1 MTLVQK
7 KIHGVFREKCSLE
20 SNHHNPIIQ
29 TVVNL
34 LSTASWRGVWN
45 LLDDAVTQVFI
56 KIITILRIEII
67 IILTMTSII
76 IIIIN
81 LILRERCKKKN

>member
-1 MTLVQK
+1 MACLE
-7 KIHGVFREKCSLE
+7 KIGLQVT
-20 SNHHNPIIQ
+20 IIQ

-81 LILRERCKKKN
+81 LILRTLAALPPSTAY